1 MLALLPFQV
10 NATRFVIPYYVVTR
24 DIRRDLPEEAFR
36 VTIKGLAGKKAKVT
50 AYDPSAGPIQANPRA
65 FRPTGDDAGLELPAT
80 DYPMLLEVEEARPV
94 MVADPERSGTEREI
108 PCSYRLISIIRYS
121 YLRP

>member
-1 MLALLPFQV
+1 MRTATARHSFQGDPSDLRARPPLFDRDVLALLPFQV

-50 AYDPSAGPIQANPRA
+50 AYDPVLDRSRQIHVLSAQQE
-65 FRPTGDDAGLELPAT
+65 TMQLELPAT
-80 DYPMLLEVEEARPV
+80 DYPMLLEVEER
-94 MVADPERSGTEREI
+94 GQ
-108 PCSYRLISIIRYS
+108 
-121 YLRP
+121 